1 MISFVWPWLLGA
13 LLLVV
18 AGAAF
23 WALRTRSGP
32 APEARWVANTD
43 HLEDVP
49 AVRRA
54 LRTYEVLRWAGVGA
68 VVLAVVGAAT
78 LAARPAD
85 RHVTADRFG
94 TRDIVLCLDVSGSM
108 VPFDAAVLD
117 TFAELVD
124 GFSGERIALSV
135 FNSTSRTVFP
145 LTDDYALALEEIAA
159 AQEALSYDIE
169 SMDPLN
175 PLTWDGLDELLA
187 FVEGT
192 QGVPGQGSLIGD
204 GLASCALLFDERDT
218 DRSRSIILA
227 TDNDPYGSPVYSF
240 PEAADVVAARDVQ
253 LYGLYG
259 GAPEL
264 RGSPQ
269 NEEFTTAVRSVGGM
283 SWFAEDPAAVSA
295 VLEDVAAQQAA
306 ALDAEP
312 RTVLTDRPLPWFVV
326 LAVGLLALLVIR
338 WRLRE

>member
-1 MISFVWPWLLGA
+1 MPPPNPL
-13 LLLVV
+13 
-18 AGAAF
+18 
-23 WALRTRSGP
+23 P
-32 APEARWVANTD
+32 
-43 HLEDVP
+43 
-49 AVRRA
+49 
-54 LRTYEVLRWAGVGA
+54 WAGVPLRRGLGVGRPGA
-68 VVLAVVGAAT
+68 
-78 LAARPAD
+78 
-85 RHVTADRFG
+85 
-94 TRDIVLCLDVSGSM
+94 
-108 VPFDAAVLD
+108 
-117 TFAELVD
+117 
-124 GFSGERIALSV
+124 
-135 FNSTSRTVFP
+135 
-145 LTDDYALALEEIAA
+145 
-159 AQEALSYDIE
+159 
-169 SMDPLN
+169 
-175 PLTWDGLDELLA
+175 
-187 FVEGT
+187 
-192 QGVPGQGSLIGD
+192 PGQGSLIGD

-283 SWFAEDPAAVSA
+283 SWFAEDPEAVSA
-295 VLEDVAAQQAA
+295 VLADVAAQQAA

-326 LAVGLLALLVIR
+326 LAVGLLTLLVIR